1 MARPRLCRRIG
12 RMPGVTYFEP
22 HGGKVKDSDEM
33 VIGFDE
39 LESLR
44 LKDALGLKQD
54 EAASMMRISQPTF
67 CRLLASARRKVATS
81 VVDGRV
87 LRVSGGDYIMIPEIE
102 VKEGEIMKIAVASDD
117 GRTIS
122 HHFGRAL
129 GFVVFDL
136 EGNEVK
142 GREYRENRGKHSGEC
157 GSCDH
162 ATMIDNIKDCK
173 YVICYG
179 MGRRIYDDLLQEKVT
194 PVVTE
199 EEVVDKAL
207 EGFISGTLKDRPEK
221 LHEHH

>member
-12 RMPGVTYFEP
+12 QEPGATCFKP
-22 HGGKVKDSDEM
+22 CGGKLKDIDEV

-44 LKDALGLKQD
+44 LKDVLGLEQE
-54 EAASMMRISQPTF
+54 EAASRMGISQPTF

-81 VVDGRV
+81 VVEGRV
-87 LRVSGGDYIMIPEIE
+87 LRVSGGDYVMNTEIE
-102 VKEGEIMKIAVASDD
+102 VKAGEKMKIAVASDD
-117 GRTIS
+117 GTTIS
-122 HHFGRAL
+122 HHFGRAM
-129 GFVVFDL
+129 GFVVFDV

-142 GREYRENRGKHSGEC
+142 GREYRQSKGKHSGEC

-179 MGRRIYDDLLQEKVT
+179 MGRRIYDDLLQARVT
-194 PVVTE
+194 PIVTE
-199 EEVVDKAL
+199 EELVDRAL
-207 EGFISGTLKDRPEK
+207 ERFVSGALKDRPEK
-221 LHEHH
+221 LHDHH